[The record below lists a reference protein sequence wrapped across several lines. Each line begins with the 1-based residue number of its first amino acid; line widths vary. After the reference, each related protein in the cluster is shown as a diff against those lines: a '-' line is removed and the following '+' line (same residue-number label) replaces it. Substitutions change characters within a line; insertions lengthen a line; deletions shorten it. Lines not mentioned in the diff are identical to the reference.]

1 MDNIQKGELIT
12 TGKAK
17 SLYESNESDF
27 LIMHYRD
34 DTSAF
39 DGKKIESL
47 DGKGTIN
54 NKFNAFIMKYLEEEG
69 IPTHFEELIS
79 ETDSLV
85 KRLEMAPVE
94 CVVRN
99 VAAGSICKRLGLEE
113 GMDLNPPTF
122 EFFYKDDDLHD
133 PMINEFHI
141 DSFGWA
147 SEDEVGKMKELTFKV
162 NKVLKKLFLDAGMI
176 LVDYKLEFGSFDN
189 KLLLGDEFTPDG
201 CRLWDSE
208 TLKKMD
214 KDRFRQGLGD
224 VVESYHQVADRLGMN
239 IIVD

>member
-1 MDNIQKGELIT
+1 MENIEKGDLIT

-17 SLYESNESDF
+17 SLYSSNEEDY

-47 DGKGTIN
+47 EGKGTIN
-54 NKFNAFIMKYLEEEG
+54 NKFNAFIMEYLEKEG
-69 IPTHFEELIS
+69 IATHFEKLLS

-85 KRLEMAPVE
+85 KKLEMAPVE

-113 GMDLNPPTF
+113 GIDLNPPTF
-122 EFFYKDDDLHD
+122 EFFYKDDELGD
-133 PMINEFHI
+133 PMINEYHI
-141 DSFGWA
+141 KSFGWA
-147 SEDEVGKMKELTFKV
+147 TEEQVEQMQEKTFLVNDDLKRLLSNARMK
-162 NKVLKKLFLDAGMI
+162 
-176 LVDYKLEFGSFDN
+176 LVDYKLEFGSF
-189 KLLLGDEFTPDG
+189 KGELLLGDEFTPDG
-201 CRLWDSE
+201 CRVWDVE
-208 TLKKMD
+208 TREKLD

-224 VVESYHQVADRLGMN
+224 VVESYQIMAKRLGV
-239 IIVD
+239 I

>member
-1 MDNIQKGELIT
+1 MENIKKGELIT

-17 SLYESNESDF
+17 SLYESDNTDH

-54 NKFNAFIMKYLEEEG
+54 NKFNAFIMEYLENQG
-69 IPTHFEELIS
+69 IATHFVKLIS

-99 VAAGSICKRLGLEE
+99 VTAGSICKRLGLEE
-113 GMDLNPPTF
+113 GVDLNPPTF
-122 EFFYKDDDLHD
+122 EFFYKDDELGD
-133 PMINEFHI
+133 PMINQYHI
-141 DSFGWA
+141 KSFGWA
-147 SEDEVGKMKELTFKV
+147 TEEQVDQMQVKTFEVNTA
-162 NKVLKKLFLDAGMI
+162 LKKLFLDAGMI
-176 LVDYKLEFGSFDN
+176 LVDYKLEFGDY
-189 KLLLGDEFTPDG
+189 KGDLLLGDEFTPDG
-201 CRLWDSE
+201 CRVWDKE
-208 TLKKMD
+208 TREKLD

-224 VVESYHQVADRLGMN
+224 VVESYQIMAKRLGV
-239 IIVD
+239 I

>member
-1 MDNIQKGELIT
+1 MENIKKGELIT

-17 SLYESNESDF
+17 SLYESDNSDH

-54 NKFNAFIMKYLEEEG
+54 NKFNAFIMEYLENQG
-69 IPTHFEELIS
+69 IATHFVKLIS

-99 VAAGSICKRLGLEE
+99 VTAGSICKRLGLEE
-113 GMDLNPPTF
+113 GVDLNPPTF
-122 EFFYKDDDLHD
+122 EFFYKDDELGD
-133 PMINEFHI
+133 PMINEYHI
-141 DSFGWA
+141 KSFGLA
-147 SEDEVGKMKELTFKV
+147 TEEQVDQMQVKTFEVNTA
-162 NKVLKKLFLDAGMI
+162 LKKLFSDAGMI
-176 LVDYKLEFGSFDN
+176 LVDYKLEFGDY
-189 KLLLGDEFTPDG
+189 KGDLLLGDEFTPDG
-201 CRLWDSE
+201 CRVWDKE
-208 TLKKMD
+208 TREKLD

-224 VVESYHQVADRLGMN
+224 VVESYQIMAKRLGV
-239 IIVD
+239 I

>member
-1 MDNIQKGELIT
+1 MKKGELIT

-17 SLYESNESDF
+17 SLYESDNTDH

-54 NKFNAFIMKYLEEEG
+54 NKFNAFIMEYLENQG
-69 IPTHFEELIS
+69 IATHFVKLIS

-99 VAAGSICKRLGLEE
+99 VTAGSICKRLGLEE
-113 GMDLNPPTF
+113 GVDLNPPTF
-122 EFFYKDDDLHD
+122 EFFYKDDELGD
-133 PMINEFHI
+133 PMINEYHI
-141 DSFGWA
+141 KSFGWA
-147 SEDEVGKMKELTFKV
+147 TEEQVDQMQVKTFEVNTA
-162 NKVLKKLFLDAGMI
+162 LKKLFSDAGMI
-176 LVDYKLEFGSFDN
+176 LVDYKLEFGDYKGN
-189 KLLLGDEFTPDG
+189 LLLGDEFTPDG
-201 CRLWDSE
+201 CRVWDKE
-208 TLKKMD
+208 TREKLD

-224 VVESYHQVADRLGMN
+224 VVESYQIMAKRLGV
-239 IIVD
+239 I

>member
-1 MDNIQKGELIT
+1 MKNIKKGELIT

-17 SLYESNESDF
+17 SLYETNEEDF
-27 LIMHYRD
+27 LIMHYSD

-47 DGKGTIN
+47 EGKGTIN
-54 NKFNAFIMKYLEEEG
+54 NKFNAFIMEYLESES
-69 IPTHFEELIS
+69 ISTHFVELLN

-85 KRLEMAPVE
+85 KRLDMAPVE

-113 GMDLNPPTF
+113 GIDINPPTF
-122 EFFYKDDDLHD
+122 EFFYKDDALGD
-133 PMINEFHI
+133 PMINEYHI
-141 DSFGWA
+141 KAFGWA
-147 SEDEVGKMKELTFKV
+147 TEDQVEQMQILTFEV
-162 NKVLKKLFLDAGMI
+162 NAALKKLFLNAGMI
-176 LVDYKLEFGSFDN
+176 LVDYKLEFGDHKG

-201 CRLWDSE
+201 CRVWDEE
-208 TLKKMD
+208 TREKLD

-224 VVESYHQVADRLGMN
+224 VVESYQIMAKRLGV
-239 IIVD
+239 I